1 MKKKSL
7 FHGLAWL
14 TAFAIWTV
22 LVCLIDV
29 QPIGPMESTVGF
41 ATLNGAVHKLIGEKL
56 LKMSL
61 LPIRQ
66 ILKRERPG
74 IEYRMSFRL

>member
-29 QPIGPMESTVGF
+29 HPIGPMESTVGF
-41 ATLNGAVHKLIGEKL
+41 ATLNEAVN
-56 LKMSL
+56 
-61 LPIRQ
+61 
-66 ILKRERPG
+66 
-74 IEYRMSFRL
+74 